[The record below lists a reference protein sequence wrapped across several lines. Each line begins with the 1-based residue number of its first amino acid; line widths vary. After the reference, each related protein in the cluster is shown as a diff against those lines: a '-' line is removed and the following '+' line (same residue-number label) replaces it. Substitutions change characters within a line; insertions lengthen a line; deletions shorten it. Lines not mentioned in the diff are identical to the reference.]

1 MWKYSTC
8 QQAGCGDG
16 KTNAACILEWIQ
28 CRNWPL
34 PKTESKALCRP
45 SHPQRDNKSWAM
57 ISTTTTTT
65 RPRGAKLGKCKWQTL
80 FFQDMA
86 LVLNFSRMKTWHS
99 AHSNTPTGGNVNCR
113 AAKRAGETKY
123 DAALLDATG
132 PTGELMARL
141 SFIAIR
147 YKEVHTTDGRG
158 SSCAQRRVSEQT
170 SPTRCRLFRTSI
182 CCLFFFFCWHTH
194 THTLRL

>member
-1 MWKYSTC
+1 MERQTRHVYLNGSNVEIGRFRRRSQRRFVVHRIHNVTINRERWF
-8 QQAGCGDG
+8 QQQQQQGQEAQNWA
-16 KTNAACILEWIQ
+16 NANDRRC
-28 CRNWPL
+28 
-34 PKTESKALCRP
+34 S
-45 SHPQRDNKSWAM
+45 
-57 ISTTTTTT
+57 
-65 RPRGAKLGKCKWQTL
+65 
-80 FFQDMA
+80 F
-86 LVLNFSRMKTWHS
+86 KTWPSCSISVVWKHDTQHTATRQQEAMS
-99 AHSNTPTGGNVNCR
+99 IVEMQKGP
-113 AAKRAGETKY
+113 GETKY